1 MNNRTLEQITDAKRL
16 RRTIE
21 GVVIRLAL
29 YQNKVTSTIEIEAGL
44 KMFGG
49 GATGRLHPGS
59 IEYSMANQ
67 SMLNTF

>member
-1 MNNRTLEQITDAKRL
+1 M
-16 RRTIE
+16 
-21 GVVIRLAL
+21 
-29 YQNKVTSTIEIEAGL
+29 TSTIEIEAGL

-67 SMLNTF
+67 SGQYFLTAPSRIWFKIFEAAPFYLTDPDFSGEF